1 MADIWINFE
10 RKRIGGGLRVYLD
23 RPWYS
28 SGDGELLGIIL
39 YPYIVPDEL
48 KPYVTRW
55 GMDPIRD
62 SKIPKGALTK
72 NDFVNFAGSQE
83 ELSLEEKTTRK
94 VNVVGLKPEYN
105 KDRQLWYCDV
115 CFDPAEVISYYP
127 FVRLALV
134 RYQPKSITDAHLSRV
149 VLTDFVQVANDRTLN
164 IKFYNDDKRFDIS
177 VTGYGTGNRSSNRVE
192 VSIETLLPGGNEEL
206 DWKPIKGTA
215 KQPNP
220 VTLLMTPVDVKN
232 YLWKWYAG
240 LRLPGSRK
248 SKRYRLVVREYE
260 LFKADGVPRESYIED
275 IHPDFKTKDEERLV
289 YIDIVEVSPKP

>member
-1 MADIWINFE
+1 M
-10 RKRIGGGLRVYLD
+10 
-23 RPWYS
+23 
-28 SGDGELLGIIL
+28 
-39 YPYIVPDEL
+39 
-48 KPYVTRW
+48 
-55 GMDPIRD
+55 
-62 SKIPKGALTK
+62 
-72 NDFVNFAGSQE
+72 
-83 ELSLEEKTTRK
+83 
-94 VNVVGLKPEYN
+94 
-105 KDRQLWYCDV
+105 
-115 CFDPAEVISYYP
+115 
-127 FVRLALV
+127 
-134 RYQPKSITDAHLSRV
+134 
-149 VLTDFVQVANDRTLN
+149 QVANDRTLN